1 MKDINLTTLED
12 GRKNHK
18 ILRIN
23 AIINLAVRKKE
34 IKHYFK
40 DQWKT
45 VPGHLFP
52 PLAGGTQHLTYP
64 QRLLLKIGWYA
75 WTDCNLWTKF

>member
-40 DQWKT
+40 DQ
-45 VPGHLFP
+45 
-52 PLAGGTQHLTYP
+52 
-64 QRLLLKIGWYA
+64 
-75 WTDCNLWTKF
+75 